1 MRVFPSKAHLFL
13 CALLPLLAF
22 GAAVA
27 QTPAP
32 APPAA
37 NTDPTAVQTPA
48 PMPASSSVSRE
59 NTSAPL
65 SSSEAQSAGP
75 QTAGTPAVASSVR
88 IGSGDLVE
96 VSVFGATDL
105 SGRFRV
111 SDAGDIDLPVTGRV
125 HLEGLDAES
134 AAREIEQRL
143 KSSDIVKS
151 PIVEV
156 FVLEYTSQGVT
167 LVGDVKAPGV
177 YPILGSR
184 RLMDVLASAGGLA
197 VTAGRDIRI
206 QHRDDFEHPEVI
218 PIDNVTVTPARNPVI
233 QSGDTI
239 TVPRSGV
246 VYVVGDV
253 GRPGGFL
260 VENNNR
266 LDLLKLMALAGGPNR
281 TAGLNNSR
289 LIRTTPTGR
298 VEIDIGLKKVMEG
311 KSQSLMLQDGDILY
325 VPASEKKY
333 LAFRGIEA
341 AIQTATGLLLY
352 RY

>member
-1 MRVFPSKAHLFL
+1 MRALFISARPFLL
-13 CALLPLLAF
+13 CAMLVASAT
-22 GAAVA
+22 GAAVS
-27 QTPAP
+27 QT
-32 APPAA
+32 
-37 NTDPTAVQTPA
+37 
-48 PMPASSSVSRE
+48 
-59 NTSAPL
+59 TSQA
-65 SSSEAQSAGP
+65 
-75 QTAGTPAVASSVR
+75 PAVASPETFSAAVSSPGPQDAVGPTVGTSNVR
-88 IGSGDLVE
+88 IGPGDLVE

-111 SDAGDIDLPVTGRV
+111 SDAGNIDLPVTGQV
-125 HLEGLDAES
+125 HVENLDAES
-134 AAREIEQRL
+134 AARQIEQRL
-143 KSSDIVKS
+143 KSADIMRN
-151 PIVEV
+151 PGVEV
-156 FVLEYTSQGVT
+156 FVLEYASQGVT

-197 VTAGRDIRI
+197 ITAGKDIRI
-206 QHRDDFEHPEVI
+206 QHRGDFDHPDI
-218 PIDNVTVTPARNPVI
+218 ITIDNVTVMPTRNPVI

-253 GRPGGFL
+253 GHPGGFL

-266 LDLLKLMALAGGPNR
+266 LDLLKLIALAGGPNR
-281 TAGLNNSR
+281 TAGLNSTR

-333 LAFRGIEA
+333 LTYRGIEA

-352 RY
+352 RNF